1 MAKTEID
8 QERIQK
14 AVREILEAIGEDPER
29 EGLRGTPGRIGRM
42 YAEIFD
48 GIHIDPRECLKTQF
62 TEDEHNEMV
71 IVRDIPFSSMCEHH
85 MLPFIGKANVAYIPQ
100 NGRIT
105 GLSKIARVVQ
115 GYSHRLQLQERL
127 TSQVADALMD
137 ELQPM
142 GVLVTIEA
150 EHMCMSIR
158 GVNKPGALTV
168 TSAVR
173 GIFRSD
179 PRTRSEALE
188 LINSLRTEERRQ
200 HGKSLTQQSDPSTAY
215 GCGGEREQ
223 A

>member
-1 MAKTEID
+1 MDNKVKEID
-8 QERIQK
+8 QERIRK

-29 EGLRGTPGRIGRM
+29 EGLRDTPSRIGRM

-48 GIHIDPRECLKTQF
+48 GIHADPRDCLKTQF
-62 TEDEHNEMV
+62 TADKHNEMV
-71 IVRDIPFSSMCEHH
+71 IVRDIPFASMCEHH
-85 MLPFIGKANVAYIPQ
+85 MLPFVGKAHVAYIPQ
-100 NGRIT
+100 DGRIT

-127 TSQVADALMD
+127 TSKIADALVD

-142 GVLVTIEA
+142 GVLVIIEA

-173 GIFRSD
+173 GTFRSD
-179 PRTRSEALE
+179 PRTRSEALD
-188 LINSLRTEERRQ
+188 LINSTR
-200 HGKSLTQQSDPSTAY
+200 K
-215 GCGGEREQ
+215 
-223 A
+223 

>member
-150 EHMCMSIR
+150 EPMCMSIR

-188 LINSLRTEERRQ
+188 LINSSR
-200 HGKSLTQQSDPSTAY
+200 K
-215 GCGGEREQ
+215 
-223 A
+223 

>member
-1 MAKTEID
+1 MLDGSCQKAYNNIDGGGEVDNKANNAID

-29 EGLRGTPGRIGRM
+29 EGLRDTPQRIGRM

-48 GIHIDPRECLKTQF
+48 GIHSDPRECLKTQF

-71 IVRDIPFSSMCEHH
+71 IVRDIPFASMCEHH
-85 MLPFIGKANVAYIPQ
+85 MLPFIGKAHVAYIPQ

-137 ELQPM
+137 ELRPM
-142 GVLVTIEA
+142 GVLVIIEA

-173 GIFRSD
+173 GTFRSD
-179 PRTRSEALE
+179 QRTRSEALG
-188 LINSLRTEERRQ
+188 LINSSR
-200 HGKSLTQQSDPSTAY
+200 K
-215 GCGGEREQ
+215 
-223 A
+223 

>member
-1 MAKTEID
+1 MATVDNKVKEID

-29 EGLRGTPGRIGRM
+29 EGLRDTPSRIGRM

-48 GIHIDPRECLKTQF
+48 GIHADPRDCLKTQF
-62 TEDEHNEMV
+62 TADKHNEMV
-71 IVRDIPFSSMCEHH
+71 IVRDIPFASMCEHH
-85 MLPFIGKANVAYIPQ
+85 MLPFVGKAHVAYIPQ
-100 NGRIT
+100 DGRIT

-127 TSQVADALMD
+127 TSQIADALVD

-142 GVLVTIEA
+142 GVLVIIEA

-173 GIFRSD
+173 GTFRSD
-179 PRTRSEALE
+179 PRTRSEALD
-188 LINSLRTEERRQ
+188 LINSTR
-200 HGKSLTQQSDPSTAY
+200 K
-215 GCGGEREQ
+215 
-223 A
+223 

>member
-1 MAKTEID
+1 MDNKVKEID

-29 EGLRGTPGRIGRM
+29 EGLRDTPSRIGRM

-48 GIHIDPRECLKTQF
+48 GIHADPRDCLKTQF
-62 TEDEHNEMV
+62 TADKHNEMV
-71 IVRDIPFSSMCEHH
+71 IVRDIPFASMCEHH
-85 MLPFIGKANVAYIPQ
+85 MLPFVGKAHVAYIPQ
-100 NGRIT
+100 DGRIT

-127 TSQVADALMD
+127 TSQIADALVD

-142 GVLVTIEA
+142 GVLVIIEA

-173 GIFRSD
+173 GTFRSD
-179 PRTRSEALE
+179 PRTRSEALD
-188 LINSLRTEERRQ
+188 LINSTR
-200 HGKSLTQQSDPSTAY
+200 K
-215 GCGGEREQ
+215 
-223 A
+223 

>member
-1 MAKTEID
+1 METTNNID

-29 EGLRGTPGRIGRM
+29 EGLRDTPKRVGRM
-42 YAEIFD
+42 YAEILD
-48 GIHIDPRECLKTQF
+48 GIHVDPKESLKTQF

-71 IVRDIPFSSMCEHH
+71 IVKDIPFSSMCEHH
-85 MLPFIGKANVAYIPQ
+85 MLPFIGKANVAYIPKD
-100 NGRIT
+100 GRIT

-127 TSQVADALMD
+127 TSQVADALM
-137 ELQPM
+137 EVLQPM
-142 GVLVTIEA
+142 GVLVIIEA

-173 GIFRSD
+173 GTFRSD
-179 PRTRSEALE
+179 PRTRNEALE
-188 LINSLRTEERRQ
+188 LINSRQ
-200 HGKSLTQQSDPSTAY
+200 K
-215 GCGGEREQ
+215 
-223 A
+223 

>member
-1 MAKTEID
+1 MDNKVKEID

-29 EGLRGTPGRIGRM
+29 EGLRDTPSRIGRM

-48 GIHIDPRECLKTQF
+48 GIHADPRDCLKTQF
-62 TEDEHNEMV
+62 TADKHNEMV
-71 IVRDIPFSSMCEHH
+71 IVRDIPFASMCEHH
-85 MLPFIGKANVAYIPQ
+85 MLPFVGKAHVAYIPQ
-100 NGRIT
+100 DGRIT

-127 TSQVADALMD
+127 TSQIADALVD

-142 GVLVTIEA
+142 GVLVIIEA

-188 LINSLRTEERRQ
+188 LINSSR
-200 HGKSLTQQSDPSTAY
+200 K
-215 GCGGEREQ
+215 
-223 A
+223 

>member
-1 MAKTEID
+1 MVNKKDKID
-8 QERIQK
+8 QKRIQK

-29 EGLRGTPGRIGRM
+29 EGLRDTPARIGRM

-48 GIHIDPRECLKTQF
+48 GIHIDPRECLKKQF

-85 MLPFIGKANVAYIPQ
+85 MLPFVGKAHVAYIPQ

-137 ELQPM
+137 ELEPM
-142 GVLVTIEA
+142 GVLVIIEA

-173 GIFRSD
+173 GTFRSD
-179 PRTRSEALE
+179 PRTRSVALD
-188 LINSLRTEERRQ
+188 LINSPR
-200 HGKSLTQQSDPSTAY
+200 K
-215 GCGGEREQ
+215 
-223 A
+223 